1 MRSVFL
7 HRPWHDSTQ
16 YITRLAAHAHLN
28 GGSMPTTII
37 VCFSRA
43 KDSTD
48 ALHVPKECGR
58 TDDKS
63 MRRDQ

>member
-1 MRSVFL
+1 MRSAFL
-7 HRPWHDSTQ
+7 PRPWRDPTQ

-28 GGSMPTTII
+28 GGSTPTTIV
-37 VCFSRA
+37 VCFLHA

-48 ALHVPKECGR
+48 AFCIPKECDR

-63 MRRDQ
+63 TPQDQ